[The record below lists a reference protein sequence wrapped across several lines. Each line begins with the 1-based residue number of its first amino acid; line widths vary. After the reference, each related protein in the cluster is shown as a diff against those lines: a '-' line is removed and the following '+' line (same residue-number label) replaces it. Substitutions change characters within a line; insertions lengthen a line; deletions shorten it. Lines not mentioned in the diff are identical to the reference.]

1 MHELKDRKP
10 DDARL
15 TPVAKAATAGIQS
28 YFVDLLQRAPPHRRA
43 RTW

>member
-15 TPVAKAATAGIQS
+15 TPVAKAATAGIQQ
-28 YFVDLLQRAPPHRRA
+28 YFIDLLEERRRDA
-43 RTW
+43 ARRTW